1 MKNNLEDLHNHLFA
15 QLERLSDED
24 LKDNELRAEINRAK
38 ALSAV
43 ASQIISN
50 GQLAINVQRLAYN
63 DIVRKPPKYL
73 EVKSWVALYI
83 QIKCVDGCVN
93 IIYSLYLN

>member
-24 LKDNELRAEINRAK
+24 LKDGELKAEINRAK
-38 ALSAV
+38 AISAV

-50 GQLAINVQRLAYN
+50 GQLAMNVRRLVYN
-63 DIVRKPPKYL
+63 DIVQHPPKYL
-73 EVKSWVALYI
+73 EVK
-83 QIKCVDGCVN
+83 
-93 IIYSLYLN
+93 

>member
-1 MKNNLEDLHNHLFA
+1 MMKNNLEDLHNHLFA

-24 LKDNELRAEINRAK
+24 LKDNELKAEINRAK

-63 DIVRKPPKYL
+63 DKVSKPPKYL
-73 EVKSWVALYI
+73 EVKS
-83 QIKCVDGCVN
+83 
-93 IIYSLYLN
+93 